1 MKKLLTAPTLS
12 AFVLILALA
21 LGGCGRKE
29 APQPIAEEAPPVI
42 TAISHTMAGN
52 VLKIEMKI
60 SGGSY
65 GLGYQIDRAEIDPY
79 CKCPG
84 FWRRY
89 QEQQPTKENLDK
101 ENFSELIPL
110 RAPDVE
116 FAFRVRA
123 IDALGRFSEWSRVI
137 RAKADPEAFRN

>member
-1 MKKLLTAPTLS
+1 MKKYLTVSSLPAMIL
-12 AFVLILALA
+12 VLALA
-21 LGGCGRKE
+21 LSGCGRKE
-29 APQPIAEEAPPVI
+29 APQPVAEQAPPAI

-52 VLKIEMKI
+52 LLKIEMKI

-110 RAPDVE
+110 RVLDVE
-116 FAFRVRA
+116 YAFRVRA
-123 IDALGRFSEWSRVI
+123 IDALGRFSEWSQVI